1 MPKSKSRS
9 DGSSRTT
16 DPTRLRSREI
26 PLSRS
31 PPMDAVS
38 CSPSRVETIIAA
50 TFYLMNAYRRTHCP
64 RLAAC
69 VAAHLAYLT
78 RHPDADPTIRAVCHG
93 MSDEWRAV
101 AERSQ
106 P

>member
-1 MPKSKSRS
+1 
-9 DGSSRTT
+9 
-16 DPTRLRSREI
+16 
-26 PLSRS
+26 
-31 PPMDAVS
+31 MDAVS

-106 P
+106 PCQAVH